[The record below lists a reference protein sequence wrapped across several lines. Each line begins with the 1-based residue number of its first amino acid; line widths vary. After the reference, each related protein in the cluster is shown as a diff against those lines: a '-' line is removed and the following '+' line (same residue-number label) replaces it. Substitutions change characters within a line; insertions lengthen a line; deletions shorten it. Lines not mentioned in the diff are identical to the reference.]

1 MGICHKIN
9 GLLLAIVAGCFFEMP
24 LSAATAKFGVQL
36 IDADTLA
43 PIEGAKVVGYFEN
56 NNGWKAWTEAAPEY
70 TDEQRTDKEG
80 LCWLK
85 GETNNGDVGFHVR
98 NPPVGYYPN
107 NGIGYQFAQKP
118 LLPLMH
124 WRPTDLVITAVLCK
138 VERPIPLFVKRATF
152 LPGVDEIA
160 RNGDK
165 VLYDLIK
172 GDCLPPFGKG
182 EVPDIEFTVLPQE
195 AMEAGK
201 NVFYTQERKKNIV
214 RMSFVGDIDNGLV
227 VTRPRGDAYL
237 RVRSAPLSGYG
248 KDFLFSE
255 WYAYNLEQKEGHDQ
269 SRCFSFRIRVKR
281 NLQGEIESAIYGKIY
296 GDARFLYR
304 GDDYAADRWSRK
316 VDGLSF
322 LYYLNPTPNDRNLE
336 WDRKNNLC
344 DQPGNLKLDTSYILS
359 VLP

>member
-1 MGICHKIN
+1 MQISNRMLTTI
-9 GLLLAIVAGCFFEMP
+9 LFLASLQVVDSQ
-24 LSAATAKFGVQL
+24 LVAATAAYDLVVV
-36 IDADTLA
+36 DADTNL
-43 PIEGAKVVGYFEN
+43 PIKGVNVVGWFSN
-56 NNGWKAWTEAAPEY
+56 SNGWKAWTESAPEY
-70 TDEQRTDKEG
+70 EDKKITDENG
-80 LCWLK
+80 LCHLA
-85 GETNNGDVGFHVR
+85 GETNNGRTGVNIHY
-98 NPPVGYYPN
+98 PPNGYYPN
-107 NGIGYQFAQKP
+107 SFCVRHQFTQKP

-237 RVRSAPLSGYG
+237 RIRSAPLSGYG

-269 SRCFSFRIRVKR
+269 SRCFSFRIWVKR

-344 DQPGNLKLDTSYILS
+344 PNPGNLGNKLM
-359 VLP
+359 P